1 MALCT
6 GQLVESNPTLTD
18 ISLYLT
24 LSTHLTQC
32 CSISPDLAPSHP
44 ISPARQLV
52 ESNPILTD
60 ISDCMTAEGKALA
73 AGDTAGA
80 AAWCAKKA
88 DANERLQKCSAKFNG
103 LMKALREKQSS

>member
-1 MALCT
+1 MHVAIFT
-6 GQLVESNPTLTD
+6 G
-18 ISLYLT
+18 
-24 LSTHLTQC
+24 
-32 CSISPDLAPSHP
+32 
-44 ISPARQLV
+44 QLV

-88 DANERLQKCSAKFNG
+88 DANERLQKCSAKFKG
-103 LMKALREKQSS
+103 LMKALREKGIEQRVLPGDG